1 MNSDF
6 HYYATYC
13 AAAIAGFSHE
23 ACQEI
28 CYSAQLVDHCTRTF
42 LKVVDGPMSAA
53 TTQLQS
59 EMVNARTDTVGLQ
72 DITRIWSSFHFLP
85 RDLNANVKKGS
96 KEYKDKY
103 RLICGP
109 NGDLLV
115 DTVKLAKDNS
125 NEAIGLAMHVL
136 ADTWAH
142 TYFAGTP
149 SLVINNTDNYFFELI
164 PQADGSYSRR
174 PIEFGH
180 NPAAKED
187 PDKGAYTG
195 SIFQASENSIMNLGH
210 GRAGHLP
217 DYSFIRYLYLP
228 AWGDYKEIL
237 KDNQHDYIH
246 AFAQMVYAL
255 QYLRGQ
261 YPEFEKETYAWEAI
275 EPYRD
280 EIEHILAVRRVD
292 DSADWKALGES
303 ITGNTI
309 RDFRLDEYE
318 KEYMSAPET
327 RKDDDTVLGRF
338 FIAAMTHKS
347 MVASRIAATGSKLAG
362 ISVDYTSKGFHGI
375 DDYRKIVKNTED
387 RDSL

>member
-13 AAAIAGFSHE
+13 AAAIAGFPHE

-28 CYSAQLVDHCTRTF
+28 CYSAQLVDHCTKTF
-42 LKVVDGPMSAA
+42 LKTINGPLSAA

-59 EMVNARTDTVGLQ
+59 EMVNARTDLLGLQ

-85 RDLNANVKKGS
+85 RDLYAEVKRGS
-96 KEYKDKY
+96 KKYKDKY

-109 NGDLLV
+109 NGNLVV
-115 DTVKLAKDNS
+115 DTVNLAKDHG

-149 SLVINNTDNYFFELI
+149 SLVINNTDSHFFELI
-164 PQADGSYSRR
+164 PQEDGSFVRR

-187 PDKGAYTG
+187 PKKGAYTG
-195 SIFQASENSIMNLGH
+195 SLYQASENNIMNLGH

-217 DYSFIRYLYLP
+217 DYSFIRYVYLP
-228 AWGDYKEIL
+228 AWGNYEEIV
-237 KDNQHDYIH
+237 KDNPHDYIH

-255 QYLRGQ
+255 QYLNGT

-275 EPYRD
+275 EPYRE
-280 EIEHILAVRRVD
+280 EIERILSVRRVD
-292 DSADWKALGES
+292 DSQDWKALGES
-303 ITGNTI
+303 ITGETI
-309 RDFRLDEYE
+309 RDFKIDEYQ
-318 KEYMSAPET
+318 KEYTSTPKDKKDEET
-327 RKDDDTVLGRF
+327 FLGRF

-347 MVASRIAATGSKLAG
+347 MVTSRISASGSRLAG
-362 ISVDYTSKGFHGI
+362 ISIDYISRGFHGI
-375 DDYRKIVKNTED
+375 NDYRKIIKKTED
-387 RDSL
+387 RDNI

>member
-1 MNSDF
+1 
-6 HYYATYC
+6 
-13 AAAIAGFSHE
+13 
-23 ACQEI
+23 
-28 CYSAQLVDHCTRTF
+28 
-42 LKVVDGPMSAA
+42 
-53 TTQLQS
+53 
-59 EMVNARTDTVGLQ
+59 VNARTDTVGLQ

-85 RDLNANVKKGS
+85 RDLNADVKKGS

-115 DTVKLAKDNS
+115 DTVKLAKNNG

-255 QYLRGQ
+255 QYLSGK
-261 YPEFEKETYAWEAI
+261 YPDFEKETYAWEAI

-387 RDSL
+387 RDNL

>member
-13 AAAIAGFSHE
+13 AAAIAGFPHE

-42 LKVVDGPMSAA
+42 LKVVEGPQSAA

-85 RDLNANVKKGS
+85 RDLNADVKKGS

-115 DTVKLAKDNS
+115 DTVKLAKNNG

-228 AWGDYKEIL
+228 AWGYYKEIL

-255 QYLRGQ
+255 QYLSGK
-261 YPEFEKETYAWEAI
+261 YPDFEKETYAWEAI

-303 ITGNTI
+303 ITGKTI
-309 RDFRLDEYE
+309 RDFKLDEYE
-318 KEYMSAPET
+318 KEYMSTPDT